1 MNTPQFHQSEFND
14 DIVDY
19 INLSAIEDEKLL
31 MDFPEQGYS
40 HPISPDQPTD
50 LEQLT
55 NLLILLKSTHDQVFQ
70 VKHQH
75 SHYQI
80 KTGPAWEG
88 LMRGSPR
95 KLSELFLKSTQFS
108 VHPYL
113 WHYLN
118 NFGDLDMNEVAS
130 CCYSNAHD
138 AESLASHL
146 NDRVE
151 SLRTDLRSHHTA
163 RSVDNHHRGY
173 RSNLASLSGYVSDLF
188 KRYSRLLVVRLDFG
202 YRQGLSLNPLM
213 AQCQAVVSSRPEY
226 GFPFPQG
233 LFPLRPFVGI
243 HQIRHHRDALLDF
256 IRHTFGPDFC
266 GFAWKLEYGARK
278 GYHFHVVLFFNGAN
292 LRKDVAIGA
301 LIGNHWNS
309 VITADQGNYYNCNA
323 SGNRYRHPCIG
334 SQSWNNPGL
343 QEGMGYLC
351 AYLTKPDLYARLELG
366 EGQRTF
372 GRGVSPLRDWDGQ
385 PRRGRPRTM

>member
-31 MDFPEQGYS
+31 MDFPEQEYS
-40 HPISPDQPTD
+40 HPTQQDKPTD

-55 NLLILLKSTHDQVFQ
+55 NLLTFLKNTHGQIFQ
-70 VKHQH
+70 VKYQH
-75 SHYQI
+75 ARYQVT
-80 KTGPAWEG
+80 TGPAWEG

-130 CCYSNAHD
+130 WCYSNAHD

-146 NDRVE
+146 NVRVE
-151 SLRTDLRSHHTA
+151 SLRTDLRSHHTT

-188 KRYSRLLVVRLDFG
+188 QRYSRLLVVRLD
-202 YRQGLSLNPLM
+202 L
-213 AQCQAVVSSRPEY
+213 
-226 GFPFPQG
+226 
-233 LFPLRPFVGI
+233 GI
-243 HQIRHHRDALLDF
+243 L
-256 IRHTFGPDFC
+256 
-266 GFAWKLEYGARK
+266 
-278 GYHFHVVLFFNGAN
+278 
-292 LRKDVAIGA
+292 
-301 LIGNHWNS
+301 
-309 VITADQGNYYNCNA
+309 
-323 SGNRYRHPCIG
+323 
-334 SQSWNNPGL
+334 
-343 QEGMGYLC
+343 
-351 AYLTKPDLYARLELG
+351 
-366 EGQRTF
+366 
-372 GRGVSPLRDWDGQ
+372 
-385 PRRGRPRTM
+385 